1 MNKIFLLGSLT
12 KEPELKTTQD
22 GKSYARSSLAVWRPS
37 SKDKNACDYFNLVAW
52 DARAETL
59 SKYCKRGSKIA
70 VIGRVQTG
78 KYQNK
83 DGVEVPSFDVV
94 VEEISF
100 AGKSNGE
107 KQP

>member
-1 MNKIFLLGSLT
+1 MNRIFLLGSLT
-12 KEPELKTTQD
+12 KEPELKTTQG

-37 SKDKNACDYFNLVAW
+37 TKDKNACDYFNIVAW
-52 DARAETL
+52 DNRAETL
-59 SKYCKRGSKIA
+59 HKYCKKGSRIV

-78 KYQNK
+78 KYTNK
-83 DGVEVPSFDVV
+83 DGVEVPNFDVV

-107 KQP
+107 NQP